1 MLFLSHP
8 DFAFLD
14 WCVQFLVRVVQT
26 FALHFLFGPLRR
38 ATGLPLESRP
48 VHTGATLTGAT
59 FLGRRGLP

>member
-38 ATGLPLESRP
+38 ATGLPLES
-48 VHTGATLTGAT
+48 
-59 FLGRRGLP
+59 